1 MEKKK
6 NGFGSALGF
15 ILSAAGSA
23 VGLGNLWRFPAET
36 AKNGGAAFV
45 LIYIICVLLIGFV
58 TMMCEFHIGRRAAA
72 NPVSAYKK
80 IHPALGWFGLCGV
93 MIPAIII
100 CYYGVLGGYTVKYTV
115 SSFTGNAGILLDYSL
130 STWQV
135 VLFTAIFMLLAV
147 IIIMAG
153 VKSGIEKMS
162 KVLMP
167 TLFLIL
173 VAVAIYSLCLGEGVK
188 EGLAF
193 FLKPDF
199 SKVTFASVLAAMGQA
214 FFSLSLGMG
223 TMIAYGSYTGKEIN
237 MVKSTAM
244 ICVFD
249 TLVALLAGLAIF
261 PAVAH
266 FNPALI
272 APGAKVPQGLSLMFS
287 ILPDVFASMGWV
299 GKLVSFFFFAMVVIA
314 ALTSVVSLVEVVT
327 QFIIQRFRVRR
338 TVAATAVALVCL
350 VISIPVGISLGTVGV
365 AEREGLSIGGLDLL
379 TFLDDVT
386 NIVLMPVCAFFAC
399 FVIGW
404 IVGPRRAMDEM
415 EDGATKL
422 GFLRKIFPAMVRFLT
437 PALILVVEVGG
448 VVDKIKAATATG
460 KPGHWIVVLTAYA
473 LLGVIAL
480 TYFLCFKKTDT
491 GDNSLEEAPVT
502 SEQK

>member
-15 ILSAAGSA
+15 ILAAAGSA

-45 LIYIICVLLIGFV
+45 LLYIICVLLIGFV

-80 IHPALGWFGLCGV
+80 IHPAIGWFGLCGV
-93 MIPAIII
+93 LIPAIII
-100 CYYGVLGGYTVKYTV
+100 CYYGVLGGYTVKYAV
-115 SSFTGNAGILLDYSL
+115 SSFTGNDGILLDFST

-147 IIIMAG
+147 VIIMGG

-162 KVLMP
+162 KILMP
-167 TLFLIL
+167 ALFLIL
-173 VAVAIYSLCLGEGVK
+173 IAVAIYSLCLGDGVRD
-188 EGLAF
+188 GLAF

-199 SKVTFASVLAAMGQA
+199 SKVKFSSVLAAMGQA

-249 TLVALLAGLAIF
+249 TLVAMLAGLAIF

-266 FNPALI
+266 FNPALLD
-272 APGAKVPQGLSLMFS
+272 PNKVPQGLSLMFGT
-287 ILPDVFASMGWV
+287 LPAVFASMGWV

-338 TVAATAVALVCL
+338 TVAATAVALICL

-365 AEREGLSIGGLDLL
+365 AEQAGISIGGLDLL

-399 FVIGW
+399 FAIGW
-404 IVGPRRAMDEM
+404 IIGPRTAMNEM
-415 EDGATKL
+415 EDGATRL
-422 GFLRKIFPAMVRFLT
+422 GFLRRIFPAMVRYLT

-448 VVDKIKAATATG
+448 VVDKIKAAAATG

-473 LLGVIAL
+473 LLGIFAL
-480 TYFLCFKKTDT
+480 IYFLLFKNTNT
-491 GDNSLEEAPVT
+491 GDNSVEET
-502 SEQK
+502 SAE

>member
-1 MEKKK
+1 MKKKK

-15 ILSAAGSA
+15 ILAAAGSA

-45 LIYIICVLLIGFV
+45 LLYIVCVLLIGFV

-80 IHPALGWFGLCGV
+80 VHPAIGWFGLCGV
-93 MIPAIII
+93 AIPAFII
-100 CYYGVLGGYTVKYTV
+100 CYYGVLGGYTIKYT
-115 SSFTGNAGILLDYSL
+115 SAAFAGNAGILKDFSS

-135 VLFTAIFMLLAV
+135 VLFTALFMLLAV
-147 IIIMAG
+147 AIIMAG

-162 KVLMP
+162 KILMP
-167 TLFLIL
+167 SLFLIL
-173 VAVAIYSLCLGEGVK
+173 IAVAIYSLCLGDAR

-199 SKVTFASVLAAMGQA
+199 SKISFASVLAAMGQA

-237 MVKSTAM
+237 MVKSTGM
-244 ICVFD
+244 ICIFD

-261 PAVAH
+261 PAVSH
-266 FNPALI
+266 FAPEKL
-272 APGAKVPQGLSLMFS
+272 APGAKVPQGLTLMFD
-287 ILPDVFASMGWV
+287 ILPQVFDSMGGV
-299 GKLVSFFFFAMVVIA
+299 GIVVSFFFYAMVTIA

-338 TVAATAVALVCL
+338 TVAAVSVALVCL
-350 VISIPVGISLGTVGV
+350 AVSIPVGISLGSEIAGDLRL
-365 AEREGLSIGGLDLL
+365 AIGSLNLLD
-379 TFLDDVT
+379 FFDAVT

-404 IVGPRRAMDEM
+404 IIGPRRAMDEM
-415 EDGATKL
+415 EEGTTRL
-422 GFLRKIFPAMVRFLT
+422 GFLRRIFPLLVRYLT

-448 VVDKIKAATATG
+448 VVDNLKGGNWQVVVAAY
-460 KPGHWIVVLTAYA
+460 VLVA
-473 LLGVIAL
+473 VIAIA
-480 TYFLCFKKTDT
+480 YFAFFKNSDT
-491 GDNSLEEAPVT
+491 GDNSIEEVAEEPSK
-502 SEQK
+502 SE